1 VTSAATTPNTHPA
14 QGDDT
19 PGVGVA
25 SRGRLGAC
33 VELTK
38 PGITR
43 LVTITATTGLLIA
56 GLDAGISGWRAWT
69 TLLIGCALGTWMASG
84 GANALNMWYE
94 SDHDARMDRTRSRPI
109 PSTRLRP
116 RFVLCFGL
124 AMCTTGAGVLWATT
138 GLVPAIVAIV
148 TAASYVVVYTPL
160 KTRTITNTLV
170 GAVPGALPVLIG
182 TSAVAPGVGFEP
194 LAHRIGIMLFVLMF
208 VWQLPHFFAIAW
220 MCRRDYE
227 RGGFRM
233 LPSIDTQGNHT
244 AAVLIGSSL
253 LLIPVTLAPLRV
265 IPALTGWATASAGV
279 TLGLAMVALSVRFAV
294 QRDDARARAV
304 FLCSIAHLPIYMLV
318 FVLDALAHALL
329 A

>member
-1 VTSAATTPNTHPA
+1 VTSAVTSSTSRAAPDGLA
-14 QGDDT
+14 SSGDAA
-19 PGVGVA
+19 G
-25 SRGRLGAC
+25 RGRLSAC

-43 LVTITATTGLLIA
+43 LVTITATTGLLIG
-56 GLDAGISGWRAWT
+56 GLDAGLSGLGAWAM
-69 TLLIGCALGTWMASG
+69 LLLGCAAGTWLASG

-94 SDHDARMDRTRSRPI
+94 SDHDARMVRTRTRPI
-109 PSTRLRP
+109 PSTRLGP
-116 RFVLCFGL
+116 RFVLWFGL
-124 AMCTTGAGVLWATT
+124 AMCALGAGVLWATA
-138 GLVPAIVAIV
+138 GLIPAIVALV
-148 TAASYVVVYTPL
+148 TAASYVVIYTPL

-182 TSAVAPGVGFEP
+182 TSAVAPGAGFAP
-194 LAHRIGIMLFVLMF
+194 LLDPIGMMLFVLMF

-233 LPSIDTQGNHT
+233 LPSIDAQGNHT

-265 IPALTGWATASAGV
+265 IPELTGWATASAGV
-279 TLGLAMVALSVRFAV
+279 LLGAAMVVLSVRFA
-294 QRDDARARAV
+294 RKRTDGRARSV

-318 FVLDALAHALL
+318 FVIDALAHALL
-329 A
+329 R